1 MRLSLKVANRD
12 ERSGT
17 YDPVTREGL
26 RQPHQVKDKTTAH
39 EAAQTGADVR
49 AEALPG
55 TEPVLPEGLLR
66 KPKAPLNSRTGRRK
80 AD

>member
-1 MRLSLKVANRD
+1 MSKFGTDNRD

-17 YDPVTREGL
+17 YDPVTSQGL
-26 RQPHQVKDKTTAH
+26 PQSHQVKDKTTPH

-49 AEALPG
+49 AEAVPG

-66 KPKAPLNSRTGRRK
+66 TPKAPLNPRTGRRA